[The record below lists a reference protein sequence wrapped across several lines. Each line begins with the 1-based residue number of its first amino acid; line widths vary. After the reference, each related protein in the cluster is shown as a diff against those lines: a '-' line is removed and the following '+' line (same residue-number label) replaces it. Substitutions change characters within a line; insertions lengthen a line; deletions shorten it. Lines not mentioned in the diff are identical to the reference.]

1 MNGVKDKVI
10 LVVDDEPSIRQVC
23 SQVLAREGYQ
33 VDIATNSKIAQEIL
47 EMRKY
52 DLCLIDIRTP
62 AMNGF
67 ELFHWLE
74 DNHPEQAECVI
85 FTSGDTYSR
94 ETEDNLQQSGRDFLP
109 KPFTT
114 EELKMIV
121 NKFFKEEER

>member
-1 MNGVKDKVI
+1 MSRVKEKVI

-47 EMRKY
+47 DMRKY

-67 ELFHWLE
+67 ELYYWLK
-74 DNHPEQAECVI
+74 DNHPEQARCVI
-85 FTSGDTYSR
+85 FTSGDVYSK
-94 ETEDNLQQSGRDFLP
+94 ETEDNLQRSGRDFLP

-114 EELKMIV
+114 EELKAIV
-121 NKFFKEEER
+121 KEFFKEEE

>member
-1 MNGVKDKVI
+1 MNKVKEKVI
-10 LVVDDEPSIRQVC
+10 LVVDDEPSIRQIC

-47 EMRKY
+47 GMREY

-67 ELFHWLE
+67 ELYHWLK
-74 DNHPEQAECVI
+74 DNHPNQAESVI
-85 FTSGDTYSR
+85 FTSGDIYNK
-94 ETEDNLQQSGRDFLP
+94 ETEENLQQSGRDFLP

-114 EELKMIV
+114 EELKAIV
-121 NKFFKEEER
+121 KKFFKEEE

>member
-1 MNGVKDKVI
+1 MSRIKEKVI

-47 EMRKY
+47 DIREY

-67 ELFHWLE
+67 ELYHWLK
-74 DNHPEQAECVI
+74 DNHPQQAECVI
-85 FTSGDTYSR
+85 FTSGDIYSK
-94 ETEDNLQQSGRDFLP
+94 ETEDNLQQSGRNFLP

-114 EELKMIV
+114 EELKLIV
-121 NKFFKEEER
+121 KEFFKEGER